1 MAEKKPQPGN
11 GLLAERA
18 REEEAPEGKMPPKGK
33 PDMEAPPAEGA
44 PDEEASN
51 VTPEEQAAYDRFVD
65 NCYSLIYDKKT
76 IGNVLKSLDA
86 TDDPKMNL
94 ANTTVMIVKRVADS
108 ARQAGQQVSV
118 DVLMHGGA
126 EVLEDLADLAAKMG
140 LHSYTPDEIEGA
152 VYIAADLYRGMAE
165 ADGTLDIEGSKRDMA
180 MAIQADQAGQMDAI
194 IPGASAR
201 FGAKKEP
208 AEPEDEPPVEDEEAA

>member
-18 REEEAPEGKMPPKGK
+18 QEEEAPEGKMPP
-33 PDMEAPPAEGA
+33 EGE
-44 PDEEASN
+44 PSMPEGEGEQPSN
-51 VTPEEQAAYDRFVD
+51 VSPEEQRQYEMFVD

-108 ARQAGQQVSV
+108 ARQAGQQVST

-126 EVLEDLADLAAKMG
+126 EVLEDLADLAAKVG
-140 LHSYTPDEIEGA
+140 LHSYTPEEIEGA

-180 MAIQADQAGQMDAI
+180 KAIQADQAGAMDAI

>member
-18 REEEAPEGKMPPKGK
+18 QEEEAPEGKMPP
-33 PDMEAPPAEGA
+33 EGE
-44 PDEEASN
+44 PSMPEGEGEQPSN
-51 VTPEEQAAYDRFVD
+51 VSPEEQRQYEMFVD

-108 ARQAGQQVSV
+108 ARQAGQQVST

-180 MAIQADQAGQMDAI
+180 KAIQADQAGQMDAI

>member
-11 GLLAERA
+11 GLLAKRA
-18 REEEAPEGKMPPKGK
+18 QEEEAPEGKMPP
-33 PDMEAPPAEGA
+33 EGE
-44 PDEEASN
+44 PSMPEGEGEQPSN
-51 VTPEEQAAYDRFVD
+51 VTPEEQAAYERFVD
-65 NCYSLIYDKKT
+65 NCYSLVYDKKT

-108 ARQAGQQVSV
+108 ARQAGQQVST

-180 MAIQADQAGQMDAI
+180 KAIQADQAGQMDAI